1 MKGQRSEV
9 VVLLCFDWVDHEG
22 VAFLCV
28 VEERD
33 LLDLVDHFLVH
44 VTTNKIKVNLLKL
57 KIP

>member
-44 VTTNKIKVNLLKL
+44 VILCYVEVH
-57 KIP
+57 PY